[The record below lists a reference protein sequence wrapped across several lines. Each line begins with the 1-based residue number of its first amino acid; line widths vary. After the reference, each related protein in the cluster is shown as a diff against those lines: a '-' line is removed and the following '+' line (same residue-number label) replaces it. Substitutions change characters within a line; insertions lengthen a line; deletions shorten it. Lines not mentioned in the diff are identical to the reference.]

1 MIRSEKR
8 TKFLKRTKKAG
19 GNITSAFFNAFMA
32 DFYLFCH
39 KKIWHEICV
48 KIL

>member
-8 TKFLKRTKKAG
+8 TKFLKKNKKAG
-19 GNITSAFFNAFMA
+19 GNITSAFFYAFMA

-39 KKIWHEICV
+39 KKMWHEICV